1 VVEWTTDQAPV
12 QNMYVVS
19 ITIPP
24 TIQATST
31 RVEKR
36 EGEDAELSC
45 VASGTPRP
53 RVHWTRKVG
62 SRWSQKTKIGNLF
75 LQKSEHQLDTPV
87 GNNRPILHLK
97 NLTRK
102 DSGMY
107 SCMASNGA
115 GYPAR
120 DTIMLV
126 VQCKF

>member
-1 VVEWTTDQAPV
+1 MEWTTDQAPIE
-12 QNMYVVS
+12 NMYVVS

-45 VASGTPRP
+45 IARGTPRP
-53 RVHWTRKVG
+53 MVHWTTKVVENKAKVKRTEN
-62 SRWSQKTKIGNLF
+62 SF
-75 LQKSEHQLDTPV
+75 LQKSVHQLDIPV
-87 GNNRPILHLK
+87 GDNKPILHLK
-97 NLTRK
+97 NLTRE

-107 SCMASNGA
+107 SCMATNGA

-126 VQCKF
+126 VQCEL

>member
-1 VVEWTTDQAPV
+1 MEWTTDQAPV
-12 QNMYVVS
+12 QNMYMVS

-53 RVHWTRKVG
+53 RIHWTRKVG
-62 SRWSQKTKIGNLF
+62 IRWSKIQKYWTF
-75 LQKSEHQLDTPV
+75 CLQKSEHQLDTPV
-87 GNNRPILHLK
+87 GDNKPILHLK
-97 NLTRK
+97 NLTRE

-107 SCMASNGA
+107 SCMATNGA

-126 VQCKF
+126 VQCEL